1 MSLIVQINARE
12 VLDSRGNPTVEAEV
26 LLEGGAAGRAIVP
39 SGASTGSRE
48 AIELRDGGK
57 RFGGQGVEK
66 AVGNIRERIAPE
78 LIGEDALDQRGI
90 DQMMLDLDGTPNKS
104 KLGANALLAVS
115 MAVAQAAAAHT
126 DMPLY
131 RYLGGA
137 GACILP
143 VPMLNIINGGKHADN
158 KVDFQEFMIAPVGAK
173 SFKEALRMAAE
184 TYHALK
190 KVLKG
195 KGCLTNVGDEGGF
208 APDLRSNDEAV
219 EAILAAIEAA
229 GYKPGKD
236 IALGLD
242 AAASSFFE
250 KGKYAS
256 KEGGKKFSTE
266 QMIKLYEGWAKKYPF
281 VLIEDGLAEDDWKGF
296 VELTKTLGEKV
307 ELVGDDLFV
316 TQVQYLLKGV
326 AAGACNSILIKLNQ
340 VGTVTETMDCIR
352 IAHEHSYGTLIS
364 HRSGETEDTFIS
376 HLAVGLSGAK
386 MKSGA
391 PARTERV
398 AKYNELLRIEE
409 SLGPSAKYLG
419 VSAYKGKR

>member
-419 VSAYKGKR
+419 ISAYKGKR

>member
-66 AVGNIRERIAPE
+66 AVGNIRDRIAPE

-90 DQMMLDLDGTPNKS
+90 DQIMLDLDGTPNKS

-137 GACILP
+137 GASILP

-195 KGCLTNVGDEGGF
+195 RGYLTNVGDEGGF
-208 APDLRSNDEAV
+208 APDLKSNDEAV

-250 KGKYAS
+250 KGKYAM
-256 KEGGKKFSTE
+256 KEGGKKLSTE
-266 QMIKLYEGWAKKYPF
+266 RPEPMMPRSARPP
-281 VLIEDGLAEDDWKGF
+281 
-296 VELTKTLGEKV
+296 
-307 ELVGDDLFV
+307 
-316 TQVQYLLKGV
+316 
-326 AAGACNSILIKLNQ
+326 
-340 VGTVTETMDCIR
+340 
-352 IAHEHSYGTLIS
+352 IS
-364 HRSGETEDTFIS
+364 F
-376 HLAVGLSGAK
+376 L
-386 MKSGA
+386 
-391 PARTERV
+391 
-398 AKYNELLRIEE
+398 
-409 SLGPSAKYLG
+409 
-419 VSAYKGKR
+419 